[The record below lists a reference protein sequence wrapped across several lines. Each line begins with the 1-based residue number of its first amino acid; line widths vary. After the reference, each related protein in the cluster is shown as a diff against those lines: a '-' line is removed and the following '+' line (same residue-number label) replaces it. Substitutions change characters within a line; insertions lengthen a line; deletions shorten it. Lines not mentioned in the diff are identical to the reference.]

1 MTTDLMKLLEIIALL
16 EELEEEVEAMET
28 ALVLEREHIKFLSRK
43 VEEQKAYIEALE
55 KGMELHEKT
64 IKNLER
70 RSKKNGVSEIF
81 TQEDIRKILEMYHFW
96 EYSQEEIAQKFGT
109 SQQRIS
115 EAVNRKVTKGKDA
128 I

>member
-1 MTTDLMKLLEIIALL
+1 MTDLMKLIEIYSLV
-16 EELEEEVEAMET
+16 EEIEEEMEALEVS
-28 ALVLEREHIKFLSRK
+28 LQLEREHTKFLSRK
-43 VEEQKAYIEALE
+43 VDEQAAYIEALE

-70 RSKKNGVSEIF
+70 RAKKNGVSEIF
-81 TQEDIRKILEMYHFW
+81 TQDDIRSILEMYYFW

-115 EAVNRKVTKGKDA
+115 EVITRQVTKGKDK
-128 I
+128 

>member
-1 MTTDLMKLLEIIALL
+1 MTDLEKLIEVYSLIEEI
-16 EELEEEVEAMET
+16 ETEVAAMELSL
-28 ALVLEREHIKFLSRK
+28 ALEREHVKYLSRK

-70 RSKKNGVSEIF
+70 RAKKNGTSEIF
-81 TQEDIRKILEMYHFW
+81 TQEDIKSILAMYYFW

-115 EAVNRKVTKGKDA
+115 EVITRQVTKGKDQ
-128 I
+128 